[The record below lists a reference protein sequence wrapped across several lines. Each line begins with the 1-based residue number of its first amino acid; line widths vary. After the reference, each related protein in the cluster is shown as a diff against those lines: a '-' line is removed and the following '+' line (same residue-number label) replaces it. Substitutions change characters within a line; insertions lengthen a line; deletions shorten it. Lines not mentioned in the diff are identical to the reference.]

1 MKTII
6 ILIFIT
12 SFFIGICAANNPN
25 QEITTYY
32 ALIEPDLEGHAY
44 FQINVQNFNYNQSR
58 IFGIGVLDP
67 NVENYSSSGVEMSY
81 DYPIIVP
88 NASIDIF
95 YNNGKTETVDYY
107 SGELERLGSSYFNLP
122 VYSQIYYLDATDE
135 IKDNNISNF
144 NIKFYDSNF
153 NSEKHYDKYP
163 FDCYNFTYDIAFL
176 NESFVV
182 LTISPI
188 NPNNFY
194 DIDVSLTHIYKN
206 KNGLNFE
213 EKIDSVYDGV
223 YKINFKTE
231 KNESLDVIKIIY
243 TRKMGLPLISY
254 YVLVILGLLMIC
266 IFISNFLFKIPKEL
280 NAIVFGTFLTV
291 YTFSSSIGYA
301 YKPSW
306 LETLSPFD
314 TIFFINLILILAYFI
329 LLITKWKDDDRNDD
343 IGKSILKIKK

>member
-12 SFFIGICAANNPN
+12 SFFTGICAANNSN

-44 FQINVQNFNYNQSR
+44 FQINVHNFNYNQSR
-58 IFGIGVLDP
+58 IFGIAVLDP
-67 NVENYSSSGVEMSY
+67 NVENYRSSDVEKSY
-81 DYPIIVP
+81 EYIISSP
-88 NASIDIF
+88 NTSIDIF
-95 YNNGKTETVDYY
+95 YNNGKTETIDYY
-107 SGELERLGSSYFNLP
+107 SPELDFLGDSYFDLP
-122 VYSQIYYLDATDE
+122 VPSQIFYMNTTDE

-194 DIDVSLTHIYKN
+194 DIDVSLNHIYKN
-206 KNGLNFE
+206 ENGLNFE

-223 YKINFKTE
+223 YRINFKT
-231 KNESLDVIKIIY
+231 KKKESLDEIKIIY
-243 TRKMGLPLISY
+243 TRKMGLPQISY
-254 YVLVILGLLMIC
+254 YVLVFLIIC
-266 IFISNFLFKIPKEL
+266 ILLTMLIKIPKEL

-306 LETLSPFD
+306 LVTLSYFD
-314 TIFFINLILILAYFI
+314 IIFVISSFSILIYFI
-329 LLITKWKDDDRNDD
+329 RLVTKWKDDNLDDD
-343 IGKSILKIKK
+343 IEK